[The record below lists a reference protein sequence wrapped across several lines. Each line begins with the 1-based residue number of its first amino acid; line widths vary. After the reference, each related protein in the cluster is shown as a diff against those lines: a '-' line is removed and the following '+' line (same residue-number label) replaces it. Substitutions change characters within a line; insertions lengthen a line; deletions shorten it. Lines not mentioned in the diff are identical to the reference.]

1 MKTLSLFSGVL
12 FAVFLAGGTCSAAEG
27 AWKINESEGLVRVQ
41 QPAGGMH
48 KASLEEAL
56 DAGATLTTGGDGRVV
71 LSRGDKHIVV
81 GPNSRMTIPAESN
94 RGVMHVLQDLGTLM
108 FKIDKQPHP
117 HFEVDT
123 PMIAAVVKGTTFTVT
138 VGANYAEVHVAEG
151 LVEVKTPDGIGQA
164 MVPSGVTAFVSK
176 ADPSKIEIQSPST
189 TGTPPAGKA
198 AAIPAGSGGQTAT
211 ISGDLGPGK
220 PDLDTLTNGLLQS
233 SQHANGNA
241 SAQGP
246 LRAGSAIDMASTN
259 AQGTPFASVHSQLG
273 ASVNGNGNVNA
284 GGANSNAGGNGNG
297 NGNGNANANAGGNG
311 NANSNAGGNGNA
323 NANANAS
330 GNGNGNANSNAGG
343 NGNGNGNGN
352 ANSNAGGNGN
362 GKGNSGGA

>member
-1 MKTLSLFSGVL
+1 MKKYRLLLGISLAFV
-12 FAVFLAGGTCSAAEG
+12 LAGGTCSAAEG

-41 QPAGGMH
+41 QTAGGMH

-138 VGANYAEVHVAEG
+138 VSANYAEVHVAEG

-233 SQHANGNA
+233 SQNANGNA

-284 GGANSNAGGNGNG
+284 GGANSNAGGNGN
-297 NGNGNANANAGGNG
+297 
-311 NANSNAGGNGNA
+311 A